1 MIFTASPARHITNAP
16 DSVTVYTDYQAVKGK
31 YVVVAMPPHLS
42 GRITYNPPLPARR
55 AQLTQRFP
63 MGTTVKCIGLFN
75 TPVSPAGVLAG
86 VLAVHTVMHAHAGV
100 QMLPNQLLA

>member
-1 MIFTASPARHITNAP
+1 MLTHRLPAPFPLPAQEIRQRGGKIYTASPVRHISQAP
-16 DSVTVYTDYQAVKGK
+16 THAIVYTDYHAIKGK

-63 MGTTVKCIGLFN
+63 MGTTVKCIGLFKS
-75 TPVSPAGVLAG
+75 PVRAGAG
-86 VLAVHTVMHAHAGV
+86 
-100 QMLPNQLLA
+100 